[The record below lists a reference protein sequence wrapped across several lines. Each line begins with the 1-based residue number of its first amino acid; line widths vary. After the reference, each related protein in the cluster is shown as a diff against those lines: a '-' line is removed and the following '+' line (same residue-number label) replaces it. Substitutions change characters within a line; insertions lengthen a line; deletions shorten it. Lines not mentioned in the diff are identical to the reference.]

1 MIDSSSFTVGF
12 VSSPHPHAPMHIKTL
27 DGLTEVEEVH
37 LCGLEGEDLEAM
49 AMKSS
54 KVRSQTS
61 SLEKLLGLSHLDA
74 LVVSVRNDLCC
85 TVLDAALESGLPVLF
100 EKPGATH
107 ASDLRRVAQKAELNK
122 VPMGA
127 MYTNRWS
134 PEMKDVRKIVKG
146 GGLGKVMAVESRMV
160 TSQVRYRDPKHWL
173 FSKEFAGSGI
183 LSWLACHHIDLLCY
197 LLGEPIVEVSAMVA
211 SNNPETV
218 EVEDTAMVTVRFES
232 GVLGT
237 VHAGYHL
244 AGSAAGYA
252 GGSYDAFLGLRGVKG
267 YISMPWA
274 THDSFEMYSEA
285 EGWES
290 DGLRQLNYDI
300 PESLAYGG
308 KAGEE
313 FVLDFLRAC
322 RTGSTIP
329 APIDAAVHVLDVIEA
344 ALESSVT
351 GRTVM
356 VTV

>member
-1 MIDSSSFTVGF
+1 MIDSNRFAVGF

-27 DGLTEVEEVH
+27 DVLPEVEEVH
-37 LCGLEGEDLEAM
+37 LCGLEGEDLEEL

-54 KVRSQTS
+54 KVRSKTT
-61 SLEKLLGLSHLDA
+61 SLEKLLGISHLDA
-74 LVVSVRNDLCC
+74 LLVSVRTDLCC
-85 TVLDAALESGLPVLF
+85 DVLDAALGSELPVLF
-100 EKPGATH
+100 EKPGATQ
-107 ASDLRRVAQKAELNK
+107 ASDLRRVAQKAKLNK

-160 TSQVRYRDPKHWL
+160 TSQVRYRDPRHWL
-173 FSKEFAGSGI
+173 FSKRFAGSGI

-197 LLGEPIVEVSAMVA
+197 LLGERIVEVSAMVA
-211 SNNPETV
+211 SNNPEAV
-218 EVEDTAMVTVRFES
+218 EVEDTAMVTMRFES

-244 AGSAAGYA
+244 AGSAEGYA
-252 GGSYDAFLGLRGVKG
+252 GGSYDSFLGLRGVEG
-267 YISMPWA
+267 YVRIPWA

-285 EGWES
+285 EGWVS
-290 DGLRQLNYDI
+290 DGLRQTEYDM

-322 RTGSTIP
+322 RTGNTIP

-351 GRTVM
+351 GRTVT
-356 VTV
+356 VTG